1 MGKLKKNL
9 VQSIIFSVRVF
20 RLTEKS
26 VTQRFE
32 RQRYQS
38 RKLNK
43 ILLPPTHG
51 WNERTRAPEKEQ
63 EEEVSENEFFEAE
76 NDDEFEEIM
85 GDLRFNGVDL
95 HLLES
100 VFHQEPNPDIEWMNK
115 MAEFVEASVKE
126 VENWFI
132 AKRGVSKSKKQ
143 ILNLML

>member
-1 MGKLKKNL
+1 MSNPL
-9 VQSIIFSVRVF
+9 FFRVF

-32 RQRYQS
+32 RQRYRS
-38 RKLNK
+38 KKLNQ

-63 EEEVSENEFFEAE
+63 EEEVSENESFEAE

-100 VFHQEPNPDIEWMNK
+100 VFHQEPNPDVEWMNK

-132 AKRGVSKSKKQ
+132 AKRGVSKAKRH

>member
-1 MGKLKKNL
+1 MSNPL
-9 VQSIIFSVRVF
+9 FFRVF

-32 RQRYQS
+32 RQRYRS
-38 RKLNK
+38 KKLNQ

-63 EEEVSENEFFEAE
+63 EEEVSENESFEAE

-100 VFHQEPNPDIEWMNK
+100 VFHQEPNPDVEWMNK

-132 AKRGVSKSKKQ
+132 AKRGVSKAKRQ

>member
-1 MGKLKKNL
+1 MGKLRRNL
-9 VQSIIFSVRVF
+9 VQSIIFSLRVF
-20 RLTEKS
+20 RLTEKP

-43 ILLPPTHG
+43 KLLPP
-51 WNERTRAPEKEQ
+51 TRAPEKEQ
-63 EEEVSENEFFEAE
+63 EGEVSENEFFEAE
-76 NDDEFEEIM
+76 NDDEFEEIV

-132 AKRGVSKSKKQ
+132 AKRGVSKAKRQ